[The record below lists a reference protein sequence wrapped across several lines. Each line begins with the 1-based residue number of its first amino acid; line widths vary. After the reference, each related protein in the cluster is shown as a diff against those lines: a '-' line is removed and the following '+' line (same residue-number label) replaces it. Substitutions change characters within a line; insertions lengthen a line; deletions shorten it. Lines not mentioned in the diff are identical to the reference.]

1 MKQSTVTRPARA
13 DLRFETTRWTIFSIL
28 IFTYILVYFHR
39 MAPAVVSEF
48 LMADFNTSGTRL
60 GALAAIY
67 FAVYAVMQ
75 IPSGVIADTLGTR
88 TSVVSGNAVAGIGA
102 IVFGLAPSFEAA
114 CAGRFLVGLGVSVVF
129 ISIMKNNSVW
139 FHEKV
144 FGIMSGITLLIGNLG
159 AILAAGPLAKLLTV
173 FAWRSVFTGIG
184 GLSLCLALAGFFL
197 VRNRPEDLGFPPPN
211 TYPDTPKTANVHWL
225 TNLKDVI
232 TTLRVWPGFWVQLGM
247 IGSAYAFMGL
257 WGMPFLRDVHGM
269 SRDTAADYM
278 TVTLLGFALGAL
290 FWGWQSDRAGR
301 RKPFLIIGAAAY
313 TLTWPALMYLPWSP
327 GPAGFVLFALMG
339 FTASAFVITFAAA
352 KEIINPHLS
361 GMAVSVVNTGC
372 FIGTAITQPLFGY
385 IADLTWD
392 GRMANGVRV
401 YAAGDYHNGFLAM
414 LALSVLALAAAF
426 RVRETYCRN
435 TAAGVKTKE
444 DH

>member
-1 MKQSTVTRPARA
+1 MTQTTTPAA
-13 DLRFETTRWTIFSIL
+13 TGKDLRFETTRWTIFAIL
-28 IFTYILVYFHR
+28 ILTYILVYFHR

-144 FGIMSGITLLIGNLG
+144 FGIMSGLTLLFGNLG
-159 AILAAGPLAKLLTV
+159 AVLAAGPLSKLLTV
-173 FAWRSVFTGIG
+173 FAWRSVFMGIG
-184 GLSLCLALAGFFL
+184 GVSLCLAVAGFFI
-197 VRNRPEDLGFPPPN
+197 VRNKPEDRGFQPPN
-211 TYPDTPKTANVHWL
+211 RYKADPGTANQHWL
-225 TNLKDVI
+225 SSLKSVI
-232 TTLRVWPGFWVQLGM
+232 TTLRVWPGFWVQFGM

-257 WGMPFLRDVHGM
+257 WAMPFLRDVFGL
-269 SRDTAADYM
+269 SREVAADHM
-278 TVTLLGFALGAL
+278 TVMLLSFAIGAL
-290 FWGWQSDRAGR
+290 FWGWQSDRAGK
-301 RKPFLIIGAAAY
+301 RKPFLLTGATGY
-313 TLTWPALMYLPWSP
+313 SLCWLALMFLPWSP
-327 GPAGFVLFALMG
+327 GPTGFLLFALLG

-352 KEIINPHLS
+352 KEIVDPRLS
-361 GMAVSVVNTGC
+361 GMGVSVVNTGC

-385 IADLTWD
+385 IADFTWD
-392 GRMANGVRV
+392 GAMADGVRI
-401 YAAGDYHNGFLAM
+401 YAAGDYHNGFIAM
-414 LALSVLALAAAF
+414 FALSVFSLAAAF

-435 TAAGVKTKE
+435 SSGVGGE
-444 DH
+444 A